1 MATSPLGYIEMCR
14 NSCFYIL
21 DRYNLELEIIRLDF
35 KSGIEAL
42 LNKNPIKAIFLGTRI
57 GDPNAVSDILLF
69 AVMKLIYYAEYLF
82 FLISKVGQEQFAPS
96 SIGWPPFMRV
106 NPILDWS
113 YRFFCYILGSF
124 LLTIYAWK
132 EIKCNH
138 FLMQRYMGFPIGL
151 PSSILQTL

>member
-113 YRFFCYILGSF
+113 YRFLISIAMNCLLIICF
-124 LLTIYAWK
+124 LK
-132 EIKCNH
+132 
-138 FLMQRYMGFPIGL
+138 
-151 PSSILQTL
+151 